1 MIVLIDNY
9 DSFVYNIYQYL
20 SELGEKVKVY
30 RNDEIS
36 IDGLMKLKNM
46 KAIVLSP
53 GPGNPNDAGICLEV
67 IQEFHRKVPILGICL
82 GHQAIGQYFGGEVV
96 KAKRQLHGKS
106 SQITTNKKGIFN
118 GIDRKFKIIRYH
130 SLIVKR
136 SSLPRSLQV
145 TASSEDGYIMAIQH
159 KKYPV
164 FGLQFH
170 PESYLS
176 ENGHNLLKNLIDYI
190 K

>member
-9 DSFVYNIYQYL
+9 DSFVYNIYQYF

-118 GIDRKFKIIRYH
+118 GIDRKFKSIASASNLVLITPFSNLAATSTSISFVSQYH
-130 SLIVKR
+130 TI
-136 SSLPRSLQV
+136 
-145 TASSEDGYIMAIQH
+145 ASI
-159 KKYPV
+159 
-164 FGLQFH
+164 
-170 PESYLS
+170 
-176 ENGHNLLKNLIDYI
+176 
-190 K
+190 

>member
-67 IQEFHRKVPILGICL
+67 IQEFTEKFLSLVSVWDIKLLGSILVERL
-82 GHQAIGQYFGGEVV
+82 
-96 KAKRQLHGKS
+96 
-106 SQITTNKKGIFN
+106 
-118 GIDRKFKIIRYH
+118 
-130 SLIVKR
+130 
-136 SSLPRSLQV
+136 
-145 TASSEDGYIMAIQH
+145 
-159 KKYPV
+159 
-164 FGLQFH
+164 
-170 PESYLS
+170 
-176 ENGHNLLKNLIDYI
+176 
-190 K
+190 